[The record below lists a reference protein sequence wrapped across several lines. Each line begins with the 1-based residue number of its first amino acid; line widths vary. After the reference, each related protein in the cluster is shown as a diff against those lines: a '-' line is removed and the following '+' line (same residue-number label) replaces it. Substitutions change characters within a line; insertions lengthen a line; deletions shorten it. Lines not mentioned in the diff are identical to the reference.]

1 MTVVSQKKAYPS
13 WWLTSAVVGLTLG
26 LSALPAYQMWQDW
39 QVEQQIVFVPW
50 LDFSDHI
57 TPIALQALPS
67 DLLLPPQTEGSEFT
81 AFNWFESVG
90 LEAFNGPSNGAV
102 CPRPVSL
109 ATTSLIDDTPLGL
122 SLIDPLT
129 AQFNGELLTQQLPL
143 PSPEI
148 HPEARLARVPV
159 MMYHDV
165 LPEREVYFD
174 LTLAELE
181 EDFQAIYDW
190 GLTPI
195 SMDQL
200 TYHLRTGDPLPERPI
215 VLSFDDSY
223 AAHYTYVYPLLKRYN
238 FPAVFSV
245 ITGKLDGEIAGRS
258 TITWDQLKQMAAD
271 PLITISAHTVTHPP
285 DLRALS
291 DEALRYEITTSKIR
305 LEEELGIPIR
315 YFTYPEGYYNDRV
328 ANVLDEAGLIAGL
341 TMSKIQGEFA
351 SNSDSLWGVARFAP
365 ARLEE
370 MLEKAWAGPPPNPE
384 ASPVDFDE
392 PIYMQR
398 IEVDDIDLILV
409 RGGQSITIH
418 AETRY
423 PIAEITQNTDA
434 IAAVDG
440 TFFSLEYLDSNT
452 IVGPSYSQTSGKFV
466 PGNNGDIPVMGG
478 RPLVL
483 MSPNTVDFI
492 PFDPEIHNTL
502 EGIQAEMPN
511 VTDAFVAGAWLVKD
525 GQGRSYESFGDLWGF
540 DSTRNRAFWGID
552 HQGRPVV
559 GVSGELVHTVQ
570 LGEVLAEAGI
580 QEAVMLDS
588 GGSTSLSYQGV
599 SLAPYGARPVPH
611 AVALVPQYPQDKA
624 CNPAARNFQNLG
636 DE

>member
-26 LSALPAYQMWQDW
+26 LSALPVYEMWKNW
-39 QVEQQIVFVPW
+39 QQEQQIVFVPW
-50 LDFSDHI
+50 LHFSDRLA
-57 TPIALQALPS
+57 PIALQALPS
-67 DLLLPPQTEGSEFT
+67 DLMLPPATEQVELA
-81 AFNWFESVG
+81 AFGNSDLEETNW
-90 LEAFNGPSNGAV
+90 PDNGAV
-102 CPRPVSL
+102 CPRPVVL
-109 ATTSLIDDTPLGL
+109 ATANLGDNGPLGL
-122 SLIDPLT
+122 SLIDPL
-129 AQFNGELLTQQLPL
+129 APQFNPQPLTQRLPL

-148 HPEARLARVPV
+148 HPQARLAKVPV

-165 LPEREVYFD
+165 LPEKEVYFD
-174 LTLAELE
+174 LTLADLE

-200 TYHLRTGDPLPERPI
+200 TYHLRTGAPLPERPI
-215 VLSFDDSY
+215 LLSFDDSY
-223 AAHYTYVYPLLKRYN
+223 AGHYTYVYPLLKRYG
-238 FPAVFSV
+238 FPALFSV
-245 ITGKLDGEIAGRS
+245 ITGKLDGEIGGRS
-258 TITWDQLKQMAAD
+258 TITWDQVKQMAAD
-271 PLITISAHTVTHPP
+271 PLVTISAHTVTHPS
-285 DLRALS
+285 DLRALD
-291 DEALRYEITTSKIR
+291 DEQLRYEVVTSKTR

-315 YFTYPEGYYNDRV
+315 YFTYPEGYYNERV
-328 ANVLDEAGLIAGL
+328 ADVLNEAGLIAGL
-341 TMSKIQGEFA
+341 TMSKIEGEYA
-351 SNSDSLWGVARFAP
+351 SNSDSIWGIARFAP
-365 ARLEE
+365 ARLTE
-370 MLEKAWAGPPPNPE
+370 MLEKAWAGPPSNPQ
-384 ASPVDFDE
+384 ASPVNFDE

-398 IEVDDIDLILV
+398 IEVDDTKLILV
-409 RGGQSITIH
+409 RGGKSITIH
-418 AETRY
+418 AATRY

-452 IVGPSYSQTSGKFV
+452 LVGPAYSQTSGEFI

-483 MSPNTVDFI
+483 ISPDDVDFI
-492 PFDPEIHNTL
+492 PFDPETHNTL
-502 EGIQAEMPN
+502 EGIKVEMPD

-525 GQGRSYESFGDLWGF
+525 GRGRSYESYGDLWGF

-559 GVSGELVHTVQ
+559 GVSGQLVHTVH
-570 LGEVLAEAGI
+570 LGEILAEAGI

-588 GGSTSLSYQGV
+588 GGSTSVSYKGE

-611 AVALVPQYPQDKA
+611 AVALVPQSPSDVA
-624 CNPAARNFQNLG
+624 CDPAASNYESPQ
-636 DE
+636 EP